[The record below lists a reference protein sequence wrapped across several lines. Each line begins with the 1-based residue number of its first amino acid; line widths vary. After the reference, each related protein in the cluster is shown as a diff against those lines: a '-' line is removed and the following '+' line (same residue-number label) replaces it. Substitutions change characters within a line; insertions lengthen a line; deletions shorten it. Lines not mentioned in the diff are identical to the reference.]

1 MTKHLIVLVCCLAM
15 SSIAIAEP
23 TVLAVDGGDIYID
36 LGARDGVGAG
46 TEVELLH
53 EIVAKDPRTGA
64 TLRDRFALGTLTV
77 VKSGDRISIARADAS
92 LAKRVLAGDSVR
104 LVSAKRTFV
113 DPWVAQVEASKLGS
127 DGDPGQP
134 TPSTPGAPAVDHV
147 GLAGKAWEDSL
158 ARPPEERIARWR
170 KLLAD
175 DPKTPYKKLVDNE
188 IGSLEA
194 QIKARDEALA
204 RARSVEGRDRNPRI
218 AHLAEEL
225 AKGSA
230 LDRNA
235 VLAVAQLP
243 RAVPGRPIQLAFLVR
258 APSAIKQAWLYV
270 KPEGE
275 PGYRRIDLAADGD
288 AYLRGTIEGAAV
300 KAGTLAWYVEAI
312 GRGADAEVEP
322 VLGSQ
327 VAPNAIEIDANV
339 EEKPIAQGRSH
350 IDAHVDYVDFD
361 GNFADGFDQYYQAEI
376 DFTYRFLEPV
386 YAVRLGFGTLSGI
399 GGPKDV
405 IDDDDTNRCIDSAG
419 EYRCKRVDF
428 TYVYTE
434 LEFRL
439 RPNVALMIRPQA
451 GLLATDDTMDPSAGR
466 CRNTSDPTG
475 CRFETGFGARA
486 RVRFG
491 EEVGTNLVIGASFTD
506 GVGTLL
512 EAAYHWLPHVIVPV
526 QLTVQVTDQPLP
538 EDFGVRLIG
547 DVGFRHWSWFYP
559 SVRLSYQARDIDHGG
574 VSGGLALNFDW

>member
-1 MTKHLIVLVCCLAM
+1 MTHLIRWFLVAILLGWPALA
-15 SSIAIAEP
+15 AAEP
-23 TVLAVDGGDIYID
+23 VVLAVDGADIYID
-36 LGARDGVGAG
+36 LGAKDGVGTG

-53 EIVAKDPRTGA
+53 EIVAKDPRTGQ
-64 TLRDRFALGTLTV
+64 TLKDRFALGTLTV
-77 VKSGDRISIARADAS
+77 VKSGDRLSVARAEAT
-92 LAKRVLAGDSVR
+92 LAKRVLAGDTVR

-113 DPWVAQVEASKLGS
+113 DPWQAQVEASRVASGAE
-127 DGDPGQP
+127 PVQP
-134 TPSTPGAPAVDHV
+134 ATPGAPAVDHAAI
-147 GLAGKAWEDSL
+147 AGTAWQDTL
-158 ARPPEERIARWR
+158 ARSPEDRIARWK

-175 DPKTPYKKLVDNE
+175 DPKTPYKKLVENE
-188 IGSLEA
+188 IASLGA
-194 QIKARDEALA
+194 QIQARDEALA
-204 RARSVEGRDRNPRI
+204 KARSSDGRDRDPRI

-225 AKGSA
+225 AKSTTT
-230 LDRNA
+230 DRVG
-235 VLAVAQLP
+235 VLAMAPLP
-243 RAVPGRPIQLAFLVR
+243 RAMPGRSIQLAFLVR
-258 APSAIKQAWLYV
+258 EPGSVQRAWLYV
-270 KPEGE
+270 RPEGE
-275 PGYRRIDLAADGD
+275 PGFRRIDLAADGD
-288 AYLRGTIEGAAV
+288 AYLRGTIDAAAV
-300 KAGTLAWYVEAI
+300 KAGTLAWYVEAV
-312 GRGADAEVEP
+312 GRTPGAEVEP

-327 VAPNAIEIDANV
+327 TAPNTIDTDANV

-361 GNFADGFDQYYQAEI
+361 GKFDDGFDQYYQAEL

-405 IDDDDTNRCIDSAG
+405 IDADPMKRCLDSSG
-419 EYRCKRVDF
+419 TYRCKRVDF

-439 RPNVALMIRPQA
+439 RTNVALMIRPQA
-451 GLLATDDTMDPSAGR
+451 GLLATDEEMDPAAGR
-466 CRNTSDPTG
+466 CRSTSDPTN

-491 EEVGTNLVIGASFTD
+491 EEVGTNLVIGASFTQ

-512 EAAYHWLPHVIVPV
+512 EAAYHWLPHVVVPV

-547 DVGFRHWSWFYP
+547 DVGFRNWSWFYP

>member
-1 MTKHLIVLVCCLAM
+1 MTKHLLVLVLLLPA
-15 SSIAIAEP
+15 IAIAEP
-23 TVLAVDGGDIYID
+23 TVLAVDGADVYID
-36 LGARDGVGAG
+36 LGAKDGVGTG

-64 TLRDRFALGTLTV
+64 TLRDRFALGTLVV
-77 VKSGDRISIARADAS
+77 VKSGDRLSVARADPS
-92 LAKRVLAGDSVR
+92 LAKRVLAGDTVR

-113 DPWVAQVEASKLGS
+113 DPWVAQVEASRLGP
-127 DGDPGQP
+127 DADPGTQ
-134 TPSTPGAPAVDHV
+134 TPPPVPGAPAVDHV
-147 GLAGKAWEDSL
+147 GIAGKAWQETL
-158 ARPPEERIARWR
+158 ARSPEERIARWQKLLKEDPRTPYR
-170 KLLAD
+170 KLI
-175 DPKTPYKKLVDNE
+175 DNE
-188 IGSLEA
+188 ITSLEA

-204 RARSVEGRDRNPRI
+204 RARSIDGRDRNPRI

-225 AKGSA
+225 AKSSHVERG
-230 LDRNA
+230 A
-235 VLAVAQLP
+235 VLSVAPLQ
-243 RAVPGRPIQLAFLVR
+243 RAVPGRAIQLAFLVR
-258 APSAIKQAWLYV
+258 MPSAIKQAWLYV

-275 PGYRRIDLAADGD
+275 PGYRRIELAADGD
-288 AYLRGTIEGAAV
+288 AYLRGTIDGNSV

-327 VAPNAIEIDANV
+327 SAPNAIEIDANV
-339 EEKPIAQGRSH
+339 EEKPIEQGRSH

-361 GNFADGFDQYYQAEI
+361 GGFSDGHDQYYQAEI
-376 DFTYRFLEPV
+376 DFTYRFLQPI
-386 YAVRLGFGTLSGI
+386 YAVRLGFGTLSGM

-405 IDDDDTNRCIDSAG
+405 IDADMTRRCIDADG

-434 LEFRL
+434 LEFRI

-451 GLLATDDTMDPSAGR
+451 GLLATDEQMDPAAGR
-466 CRNTSDPTG
+466 CRSTSDPTG

-491 EEVGTNLVIGASFTD
+491 EEIGTNLVIGASFTD

-512 EAAYHWLPHVIVPV
+512 EAAYHWLPHLKVPV

-538 EDFGVRLIG
+538 EDFGVRLVG
-547 DVGFRHWSWFYP
+547 DVGFRNWSWFYP

>member
-1 MTKHLIVLVCCLAM
+1 MKTFFKCLVLMCCLG
-15 SSIAIAEP
+15 SVAIAEP
-23 TVLAVDGGDIYID
+23 TVLAVDGADIYID
-36 LGARDGVGAG
+36 LGARDGVGTG

-77 VKSGDRISIARADAS
+77 VKSGDRISVASAEAS
-92 LAKRVLAGDSVR
+92 LAKRVLAGDRVR

-113 DPWVAQVEASKLGS
+113 DPWQAQVEASKLGP
-127 DGDPGQP
+127 DADPGTQ
-134 TPSTPGAPAVDHV
+134 TPSTPGAPQIDHV
-147 GLAGKAWEDSL
+147 GLAGKAWQDTL
-158 ARPPEERIARWR
+158 ARSPEDRIARWQ
-170 KLLAD
+170 KLLKE
-175 DPKTPYKKLVDNE
+175 DPRTPYKKLLDNE
-188 IGSLEA
+188 IASLEA

-204 RARSVEGRDRNPRI
+204 RARSVDGRDRNPRI

-225 AKGSA
+225 AKSSPIERG
-230 LDRNA
+230 A

-243 RAVPGRPIQLAFLVR
+243 RAVPGRAIQLAFLVR
-258 APSAIKQAWLYV
+258 MPSAIKQAWLYV

-300 KAGTLAWYVEAI
+300 KAGTLAWYVEAQ
-312 GRGADAEVEP
+312 GRGASSEVEP

-327 VAPNAIEIDANV
+327 NAPNVIEIDANV
-339 EEKPIAQGRSH
+339 EEQPIERGRSH

-361 GNFADGFDQYYQAEI
+361 GDFADGFDQYYQAEL
-376 DFTYRFLEPV
+376 DFTYRFIEPI
-386 YAVRLGFGTLSGI
+386 YAVRLGFGTLSGV

-405 IDDDDTNRCIDSAG
+405 IDEDMTNQCLDSSG
-419 EYRCKRVDF
+419 TYRCKRVDF

-434 LEFRL
+434 LEFRV

-451 GLLATDDTMDPSAGR
+451 GLVATDEEMNPSAGR
-466 CRNTSDPTG
+466 CRNTDDPTN
-475 CRFETGFGARA
+475 CRFDTGFGARA

-491 EEVGTNLVIGASFTD
+491 EEIGTNLVIGASFTQ

-512 EAAYHWLPHVIVPV
+512 EAAYHWLPHVVVPV

-547 DVGFRHWSWFYP
+547 DVGFRNWSWFYP